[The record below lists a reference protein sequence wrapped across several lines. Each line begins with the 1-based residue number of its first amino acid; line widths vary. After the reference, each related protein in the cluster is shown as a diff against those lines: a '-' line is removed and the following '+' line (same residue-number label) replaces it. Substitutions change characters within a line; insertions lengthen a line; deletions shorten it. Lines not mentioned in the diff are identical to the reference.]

1 MKKVITILLL
11 IILCHN
17 ILAQNESP
25 YSIFGDNSKMLDA
38 TKIDNQAFSINVVS
52 SEGDTCILAFNLT
65 HLSATLH
72 NTKRNITT
80 FFHINNTNKARFLTI
95 DPNAED
101 YFSISPYV
109 FCLNNPINLIDP
121 DGRSVYMLLYTVGN
135 SREEDD
141 NMFRAAAETR
151 MKDIMS
157 SKGFNPKQD
166 IVIMKGIS
174 DLGEISDIV
183 NNIVSTYSGQYG
195 ATAEFGLW
203 SHSGLDGPVG
213 TVLTS
218 SNSLGSIQM
227 NMQGWGNIDF
237 NWGNNA
243 SAYFYGCRSGVS
255 ANGDASF
262 TTDVSA
268 LNNFRNVNVYGQSS
282 FSYPS
287 IYTNRRETN
296 LNMIQGTF
304 SYPTYMVGGYKGEG
318 ARAFFQGVSSPSMR
332 KSYNGHGHL
341 GNYYQRGR
349 RYK

>member
-1 MKKVITILLL
+1 M
-11 IILCHN
+11 
-17 ILAQNESP
+17 AQSESP

-38 TKIDNQAFSINVVS
+38 IKIGNQVLSINVVS
-52 SEGDTCILAFNLT
+52 SEGDTCILAFNIA
-65 HLSATLH
+65 HQSATLH

-109 FCLNNPINLIDP
+109 YCLNNPINLIDP

-135 SREEDD
+135 RKEEDY
-141 NMFRAAAETR
+141 MFRAAAETR

-174 DLGEISDIV
+174 DLGKISDIV

-213 TVLTS
+213 TVPTS
-218 SNSLGSIQM
+218 SNSLGRIQM
-227 NMQGWGNIDF
+227 NMQGWGDINF
-237 NWGNNA
+237 NWANKA

-255 ANGDASF
+255 STEYSSF

-268 LNNFRNVNVYGQSS
+268 LKNFHNVNVYGQSS
-282 FSYPS
+282 YSYPS

-296 LNMIQGTF
+296 LNMVQGTF
-304 SYPTYMVGGYKGEG
+304 SYPTYMVGGYYGDG
-318 ARAFFQGVSSPSMR
+318 ARAFFQGVPSPSMR

-341 GNYYQRGR
+341 RNYYQKGR